1 MVVRKY
7 DAANLLCLLF
17 TYMSVSF
24 VIVAII
30 LNCAPQR
37 AEGVDGPKH
46 SSQIGA
52 PEF

>member
-1 MVVRKY
+1 MLARKY
-7 DAANLLCLLF
+7 DAANLLCLLLI
-17 TYMSVSF
+17 YMSVSF

-30 LNCAPQR
+30 LNCALQR
-37 AEGVDGPKH
+37 DEGVDGPKH